1 MTADS
6 LDSAAIRDYAVTLAR
21 SLLLGKEGK
30 AAGYWTK
37 PLIGKPRVTG
47 NAYVIGTYTWFI
59 LGCPLAGLRREST
72 EEPPPLLP
80 EAESLVAYFLEY
92 PTIKAIMDAHFRG
105 VAERAAKTLSP
116 EVLGLMGDM
125 RSSLSQSGI
134 YRGDENILAIY
145 WNIMQQGPAF
155 TIQQGIDAFASLFL
169 YGTCLSPSEVKRLWG
184 IQDHSTV
191 VPLMERPLE
200 DVQSETVAE
209 INGLG

>member
-1 MTADS
+1 M
-6 LDSAAIRDYAVTLAR
+6 LAR
-21 SLLLGKEGK
+21 STLLGKEGR

-47 NAYVIGTYTWFI
+47 SAYVIGTYTWFI
-59 LGCPLAGLRREST
+59 LGCPLAGLRRQPT

-92 PTIKAIMDAHFRG
+92 PTIKAIMDAHFRS
-105 VAERAAKTLSP
+105 VDEYAAKTLSP
-116 EVLGLMGDM
+116 EMVGSMGDLREM
-125 RSSLSQSGI
+125 LSRSGI
-134 YRGDENILAIY
+134 GRGDESILSVY
-145 WNIMQQGPAF
+145 WEIMQQGPAF

-184 IQDHSTV
+184 IQAHSAV

-209 INGLG
+209 INSLGYNVATGPPGDKQ